1 MAADGKMARVD
12 GLGKNKS
19 KRDKKGHERGQGE
32 KEQRDYFVLT
42 KSQKAKIKEKIKAIL
57 KRHKGIKT
65 ALLYGSFVN
74 AKYFHDI
81 DIALIGNVGLDEK
94 LELGEKLNE
103 ALGFE
108 TDVKVFKSQTEMPE
122 LFRFLVFKDGEIL
135 INKDKSLESKRWDFV
150 KCYIDFLEWRR
161 LRWKLEDL

>member
-1 MAADGKMARVD
+1 MARAVKMARVD

-19 KRDKKGHERGQGE
+19 KRRDKKGSEG

-65 ALLYGSFVN
+65 ALLYGSFVK